1 MDLFRYIVRFLYKI
15 RWYLIILPLIALVVA
30 WFMTRNMERVYDTNT
45 TIYTGMITAY
55 NIEGGS
61 GTAGGNAQTN
71 MKNLML
77 LITTD
82 VTIHEVSLRLFARC
96 MMYGNVNKDNNYI
109 SAEHFRQLNNS
120 VPADVKALINHNSEN
135 ATYANLKAYEKPT
148 QDNYLFGLTNYHG
161 YFGINNITSRL
172 KVVQLNQS
180 DIIDIGYSANDAG
193 IAYNTLDILNEVF
206 ARQYAQLRYGETN
219 NVIKFFERE
228 VARLYRILTN
238 AEDDLIRYNVE
249 KRIINYAEQTKVL
262 AGMDGSQQYS
272 DNDLLKAQATTRA
285 LMDYL
290 ERQLGDRAKIIKANK
305 DFTNQVT
312 DISRIQSRISNL
324 RLMSSEG
331 GGSGVESQLELAKA
345 ERMLQ
350 NATDNVRSLIKDI
363 EAGTYSTET
372 GVRANEMISKWLE
385 QVLLLEKTK
394 AELGAQDI
402 MRQKID
408 KQMLYYAPIG
418 ATLGR
423 KDRHISFIEGNYM
436 EMLKALNAARL
447 RQKNLQMTT
456 ATLRVLNPPLFP
468 MNAQPTNR
476 MMILLGAFALTFLLT
491 ALYFFIIELL
501 DRTLRDRMRSE
512 RITKIP
518 VMGCF
523 PKESTLRYRRF
534 NKTIADMALRQ
545 LSKALLP
552 HFKEGQQ
559 NILNLLSTDA
569 ANGKSYIA
577 QELENYWISIGLQ
590 VRRLTYDE
598 DFLAEDSRFIMA
610 NDIKDICPDIL
621 PNEIAIIEYPNLDD
635 NSIPSGLLN
644 MGTINLLVTRAN
656 RTWKDVD
663 QKALKELQSQLTNQ
677 DTLFMYLT
685 EAQRYAVEEFVGQL
699 PPYTKFNNFVYRMS
713 QMGLTAIEN
722 SHAK

>member
-30 WFMTRNMERVYDTNT
+30 WFMTRNMERIYNTNT

-61 GTAGGNAQTN
+61 GTAGGHSETN

-96 MMYGNVNKDNNYI
+96 MMYGNTNKDNNYI

-148 QDNYLFGLTNYHG
+148 QDNYLFGITNYHP

-172 KVVQLNQS
+172 KVLQLDRS

-249 KRIINYAEQTKVL
+249 KRIINYSEQTRVL
-262 AGMDGSQQYS
+262 SGMDGEQQRS
-272 DNDLLKAQATTRA
+272 DNTLLKNQATTRA

-305 DFTNQVT
+305 EFTNQVT

-331 GGSGVESQLELAKA
+331 SGSGVESQLELAKA
-345 ERMLQ
+345 EQMLQ
-350 NATDNVRSLIKDI
+350 NATENVRGLIKDI

-372 GVRANEMISKWLE
+372 GVKANDMISRWLE

-402 MRQKID
+402 MRQNID
-408 KQMLYYAPIG
+408 RQMLYYAPIG

-476 MMILLGAFALTFLLT
+476 MMILLGAFLLTFLLT
-491 ALYFFIIELL
+491 AMYFFIIELL

-559 NILNLLSTDA
+559 NVLNLLSTDA
-569 ANGKSYIA
+569 ANGKSYLA

-610 NDIKDICPDIL
+610 KDIKDICPDIL

-663 QKALKELQSQLTNQ
+663 QKALKELQSQLTDQN
-677 DTLFMYLT
+677 TLFMYLT

-713 QMGLTAIEN
+713 QMGLTAVEN

>member
-30 WFMTRNMERVYDTNT
+30 WFMTRNMERIYNTNT

-61 GTAGGNAQTN
+61 GTAGGHSDTN
-71 MKNLML
+71 MRNLML

-96 MMYGNVNKDNNYI
+96 MMYGNTNKDNNYI

-148 QDNYLFGLTNYHG
+148 QDNYLFGITNYHP
-161 YFGINNITSRL
+161 YFGLNSITSRL
-172 KVVQLNQS
+172 KVMQLNRS

-249 KRIINYAEQTKVL
+249 KRIINYGEQTKVM
-262 AGMDGSQQYS
+262 ADMDGSQQKS
-272 DNDLLKAQATTRA
+272 DNDLLKTQSTTRA

-331 GGSGVESQLELAKA
+331 AGSGVESQLELAKA
-345 ERMLQ
+345 EKMLQ

-372 GVRANEMISKWLE
+372 GVKANDMIGRWLE

-394 AELGAQDI
+394 AELAAQEI
-402 MRQKID
+402 MRANID
-408 KQMLYYAPIG
+408 KQFLYYAPIG
-418 ATLGR
+418 ATLSR

-476 MMILLGAFALTFLLT
+476 MMILLGAFLLTFMLT
-491 ALYFFIIELL
+491 AMYFFIIELL
-501 DRTLRDRMRSE
+501 DRTLRDRMRTE

-559 NILNLLSTDA
+559 NVLNLLSTDA
-569 ANGKSYIA
+569 ANGKSYLA

-610 NDIKDICPDIL
+610 KDIKDICPDIL

-635 NSIPSGLLN
+635 NSVPSGLLN

-663 QKALKELQSQLTNQ
+663 QKALKELQSQLTDQN
-677 DTLFMYLT
+677 TLFMYLT

-713 QMGLTAIEN
+713 QMGLTAVEN